1 MAVRLAVV
9 GLGTVGSWLLEAVE
23 RGDAG
28 EVEVVL
34 TTTGR
39 DGREAGLWELEYDV
53 LADCVNSPEEGEP
66 GATLMRQAL
75 AQGAH
80 VVTSD
85 KWPVALHGVE
95 LVATARER
103 GIAFRAESTVMSG
116 TPLLAPLLD
125 ALAGGSPAMLRGVVN
140 ATVNRMLTR
149 MSAGDSYERALA
161 DAQADG
167 LAEPD
172 PSADVDGR
180 DEEAK
185 AMILAALLFG
195 HQLSRGD
202 VWVQGISGLDPG
214 AAEAARAG
222 RTLRSVTAIEPGPDG
237 GLQATVKPVPLP
249 GDDPLASVAGVD
261 NAVIVYAEGVAEL
274 SFRGPGAGPAIAGK
288 GVLDDLRTVVD
299 PRA

>member
-9 GLGTVGSWLLEAVE
+9 GLGTVGSWLLDAVE

-39 DGREAGLWELEYDV
+39 DGREAGLRELEYDV

-103 GIAFRAESTVMSG
+103 GVAFRAESTVMSG
-116 TPLLAPLLD
+116 TPLLAQLLD
-125 ALAGGSPAMLRGVVN
+125 ALAGGSPTMLRGVVN
-140 ATVNRMLTR
+140 ATVNRMLTQ

-185 AMILAALLFG
+185 AMILAALLFN

-202 VWVQGISGLDPG
+202 VRVQGISGLDPD
-214 AAEAARAG
+214 AAEEAAMAG
-222 RTLRSVTAIEPGPDG
+222 RTLRSVTAIM
-237 GLQATVKPVPLP
+237 
-249 GDDPLASVAGVD
+249 
-261 NAVIVYAEGVAEL
+261 
-274 SFRGPGAGPAIAGK
+274 R
-288 GVLDDLRTVVD
+288 
-299 PRA
+299 PRPSAWRS

>member
-9 GLGTVGSWLLEAVE
+9 GLGTVGSWLLDAVE

-39 DGREAGLWELEYDV
+39 DGREAGLRELEYDV

-125 ALAGGSPAMLRGVVN
+125 ALAGRSPTMLRGVVN

-202 VWVQGISGLDPG
+202 VRVQGISGLDPG
-214 AAEAARAG
+214 VTEAARAG
-222 RTLRSVTAIEPGPDG
+222 RTLRSVTAIERGPDG

-261 NAVIVYAEGVAEL
+261 NAVIVYVEGVAEL
-274 SFRGPGAGPAIAGK
+274 SFQGPGAGPAIAGK